1 MFNLSLVMSLAVY
14 LRKKFA
20 FSTRYYVGMKLLIC
34 NMVFQMGLA
43 VYLRKKFRSRNN
55 SFLSILATCFIVFF
69 NSFSLKP
76 HSINFLNKIL
86 HSKSKKFKIEFEIH
100 LSTNEVHFLDVTA
113 SLNHE
118 KLRTTLFIKHT
129 DSYFY
134 LNNSS
139 CHPAHVLKNIPKGQF
154 IRFQRICS
162 QKSVKQSNLV

>member
-1 MFNLSLVMSLAVY
+1 MALSLGCHALTNIVCGSL
-14 LRKKFA
+14 L
-20 FSTRYYVGMKLLIC
+20 FSRI
-34 NMVFQMGLA
+34 
-43 VYLRKKFRSRNN
+43 RSRNN
-55 SFLSILATCFIVFF
+55 SFLSILATYFIVFF